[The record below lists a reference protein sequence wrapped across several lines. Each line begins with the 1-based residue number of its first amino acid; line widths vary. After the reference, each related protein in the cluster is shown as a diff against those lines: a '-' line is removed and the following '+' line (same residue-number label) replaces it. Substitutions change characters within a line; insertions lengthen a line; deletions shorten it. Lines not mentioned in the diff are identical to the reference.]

1 MQSTEAFSKI
11 HEIVRVWGKEPKS
24 GFVANELSVQLADCL
39 EISVE
44 GRCGRG
50 AGIAIARHNG
60 QIVAHQ
66 FSGTFESGQWLQ
78 LIERAFGLVTRQVA
92 FQKALPEYFKR
103 DVRRTYKSPL
113 EIENG
118 YLMAD
123 SY

>member
-1 MQSTEAFSKI
+1 MQSIEAFSKI
-11 HEIVRVWGKEPKS
+11 HEIVRAWGREPKR
-24 GFVANELSVQLADCL
+24 GFVANELSVQLADGL
-39 EISVE
+39 EISIE

-50 AGIAIARHNG
+50 TGVAIARHNG
-60 QIVAHQ
+60 RIVAHQ

-92 FQKALPEYFKR
+92 FQKELPEYFKR
-103 DVRRTYKSPL
+103 DVRPAHRNPL